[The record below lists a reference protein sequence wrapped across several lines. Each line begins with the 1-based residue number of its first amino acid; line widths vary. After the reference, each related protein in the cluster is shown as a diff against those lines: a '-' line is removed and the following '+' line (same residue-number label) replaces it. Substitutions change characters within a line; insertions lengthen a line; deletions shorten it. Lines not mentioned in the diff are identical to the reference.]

1 MFYNLWLH
9 ESIREINRSIE
20 SSLIET
26 MVPPKVLLDHH
37 LKQLRLPTFIREHE
51 KVAFECTQGEVDYQR
66 FLLRLCELK
75 KP

>member
-1 MFYNLWLH
+1 
-9 ESIREINRSIE
+9 
-20 SSLIET
+20 